1 MKILNMKQTIEIE
14 VPEGKKAVWENNQ
27 ITFVDA
33 EPHWKSIKTF
43 DDAYDY
49 CYDNNFYE
57 YTTNYELATVN
68 TYEEKV
74 AKLRLVI
81 AALTNN
87 EKLSLVKGELYFPVV
102 QFCSVFSVNNCHG
115 NKIIGEIKTEGK
127 EYTVV
132 GGIASHSSIMGLGC
146 VDSEGLSLA
155 YENVSFIKVSSK
167 EIAEHLSTYFGKL
180 IFEVMYG
187 GSNCDWEW
195 VG

>member
-1 MKILNMKQTIEIE
+1 MKQTIEIE

-33 EPHWKSIKTF
+33 EQHWKSIKTF
-43 DDAYDY
+43 EDAYEY
-49 CYDNNFYE
+49 CLNRRNKFIKYVDSYHH
-57 YTTNYELATVN
+57 TGLD
-68 TYEEKV
+68 TYEDSV

-102 QFCSVFSVNNCHG
+102 QFCSAFSINNCHG

-132 GGIASHSSIMGLGC
+132 GGIASCSSIMGLGC

-155 YENVSFIKVSSK
+155 YKNVSFIKGSSK
-167 EIAEHLSTYFGKL
+167 EIAKHLSTYFGKL

-195 VG
+195 LE